1 MTSIE
6 KWGVAEGHAPFF
18 DVVMA
23 RVGRDWRTGEQ
34 KSETG
39 RQSCPVAPKNNRQ
52 SPGVWQRFS

>member
-1 MTSIE
+1 M
-6 KWGVAEGHAPFF
+6 WGVAEGHAPFF

-52 SPGVWQRFS
+52 SPGVWQRFY